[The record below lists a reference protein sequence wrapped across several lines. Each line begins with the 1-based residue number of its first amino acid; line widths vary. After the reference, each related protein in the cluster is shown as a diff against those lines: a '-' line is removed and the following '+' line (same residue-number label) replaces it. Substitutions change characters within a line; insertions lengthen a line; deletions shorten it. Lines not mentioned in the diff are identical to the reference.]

1 MVKMT
6 NDRLRRPV
14 ALMALMLM
22 SIFLLAPEMSAQ
34 IIYQPGR
41 ENRTSNIEFAVDNI
55 EYRQDLTRLYGR
67 LMGRPHTSCRV
78 DNITLTSGKIDYTA
92 TDIDGID
99 FKRWFQWEDDGSI
112 AVEIDFPRMKRRD
125 TFTITISTPRG
136 VRTFHIK
143 R

>member
-1 MVKMT
+1 MINKV
-6 NDRLRRPV
+6 RSPRV
-14 ALMALMLM
+14 V
-22 SIFLLAPEMSAQ
+22 LLALLLGLLSVYAAGVSAQ

-41 ENRTSNIEFAVDNI
+41 ENRTSNVEFAVDNI
-55 EYRQDLTRLYGR
+55 DYRQDLTRVYGR
-67 LMGRPHTSCRV
+67 LLGRPHTSCRV
-78 DNITLTSGKIDYTA
+78 DNITLSSGEVDYTA